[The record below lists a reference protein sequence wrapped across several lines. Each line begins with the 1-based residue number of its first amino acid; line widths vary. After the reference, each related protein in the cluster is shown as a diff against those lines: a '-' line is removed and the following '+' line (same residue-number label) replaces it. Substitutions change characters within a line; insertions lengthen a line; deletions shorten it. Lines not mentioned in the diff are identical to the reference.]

1 MKKYVIILS
10 VLCGVCFVQS
20 AHAQKWGVKSNIL
33 YDATTSMN
41 IGVEFAL
48 SERWTFDMS
57 GNYNPWTFAEN
68 KKWKHWFVQP
78 EVRYWTCKRFG
89 GHFLAAHLWGGEY
102 NVGNISGI
110 PDFLGTKFSNL
121 KEYRYEGWFT
131 GIGIAYG
138 YAWMLGKHWNLE
150 ASVGVGYLYLQ
161 SDIYPCPNCGTK
173 KETVKKHY
181 FGPTQAA
188 VSAVYVF

>member
-1 MKKYVIILS
+1 
-10 VLCGVCFVQS
+10 
-20 AHAQKWGVKSNIL
+20 
-33 YDATTSMN
+33 
-41 IGVEFAL
+41 
-48 SERWTFDMS
+48 MS

-150 ASVGVGYLYLQ
+150 AEIGVGYAYT
-161 SDIYPCPNCGTK
+161 SYDKYMCPRCGSK
-173 KETVKKHY
+173 VGSGNHNY
-181 FGPTQAA
+181 FGPTKAA
-188 VSAVYVF
+188 INIVYLF